1 MSSNDKASRNS
12 KRAEKTTQLMQNIMT
27 GGEISKKRE
36 AELQKA
42 ADYGRGVQFQVG
54 SPTVGKLKQFRK
66 DAQGNVIIDP
76 VTGKPQTKAVMRTGA
91 TAADYTGRIVANAPT
106 FREAVGDAGRA
117 IFGGKADDT
126 QIRKDTGLPKNI
138 LPEPRETKGIVP
150 TLIEKGGVVGSVVS
164 SIATGKEKKKKK
176 LTSDEIYNQ
185 GVTDFAALNRSQL
198 GGKSFKLGD

>member
-36 AELQKA
+36 AELAKA
-42 ADYGRGVQFQVG
+42 ADYGRGVQFLEG
-54 SPTVGKLKQFRK
+54 SPKVGNLTQK
-66 DAQGNVIIDP
+66 G
-76 VTGKPQTKAVMRTGA
+76 GKPVFRTGT
-91 TAADYTGRIVANAPT
+91 TAQDFTGRIVANAPT
-106 FREAVGDAGRA
+106 FGEAFGDAGRA
-117 IFGGKADDT
+117 LFGGKADDT
-126 QIRKDTGLPKNI
+126 QIRKDTKLSKNI

-150 TLIEKGGVVGSVVS
+150 TLIEKGGVVGAVVS

-185 GVTDFAALNRSQL
+185 GVTDFATLNRSQL